1 VAVLVLVKLGAEQN
15 RIRQHVNQL
24 VSGQQAQPGHRVA
37 TARRC
42 YREAMK
48 VRPREPAD
56 RSAAMAFL
64 ARHNHARVARLGK
77 LLEPLDYPALLA
89 EADGEILG
97 MLTYVPDP
105 GWEQCEV
112 LTLHATAQWHG
123 VGTTLI
129 EAVEQLATAHGCA
142 RLWLITTNDNVD
154 ALRFYQRRGFQ
165 LAAVHRRAV
174 DDSRRLKPEI
184 PVAGAY
190 GIPMRDE
197 IELEKRP

>member
-1 VAVLVLVKLGAEQN
+1 MAVLVLVKLGAEQN

-77 LLEPLDYPALLA
+77 LLDRKS
-89 EADGEILG
+89 
-97 MLTYVPDP
+97 V
-105 GWEQCEV
+105 V
-112 LTLHATAQWHG
+112 
-123 VGTTLI
+123 
-129 EAVEQLATAHGCA
+129 
-142 RLWLITTNDNVD
+142 
-154 ALRFYQRRGFQ
+154 
-165 LAAVHRRAV
+165 
-174 DDSRRLKPEI
+174 
-184 PVAGAY
+184 
-190 GIPMRDE
+190 
-197 IELEKRP
+197 